1 MVAKTHSFPI
11 YVCNIK
17 FKMGKTMR
25 PLKRKVNFT
34 FEAIKKLVTVI
45 LVLAIIYVLPLSGN
59 PQLLFNWKIIVL
71 IFFCSIVFL
80 TQPRVSLKESQTQ
93 KALDRNT
100 VWLIILISL
109 LGQVAAIIDW
119 SYFQEHDSVL
129 RFDKINYL
137 LPLGVNY
144 PLEVTSREFIDF
156 NWLSLA
162 GLALMMAGTI
172 IRLYAIKVLGKY
184 FTATVKIQNS
194 HRIIENGPYKYL
206 RHPSYTGAYLAMIG
220 SSLILESLIGFII
233 LGIGMLVVYH
243 IRISAEE
250 KALENKF
257 KHEYTL
263 YCSRTWRMLPLVY

>member
-1 MVAKTHSFPI
+1 
-11 YVCNIK
+11 
-17 FKMGKTMR
+17 MR
-25 PLKRKVNFT
+25 PLKLKVNLT
-34 FEAIKKLVTVI
+34 FEAIKKLFSVI

-80 TQPRVSLKESQTQ
+80 TQPRVSLKESKTQ

-100 VWLIILISL
+100 VWLILLISL

-119 SYFQEHDSVL
+119 GYFQEHTFAI
-129 RFDKINYL
+129 RTDKINYL
-137 LPLGVNY
+137 LPLGVNF
-144 PLEVTSREFIDF
+144 PLDITNREFIDF
-156 NWLSLA
+156 NWLSILSV
-162 GLALMMAGTI
+162 ALMISGTI
-172 IRLYAIKVLGKY
+172 IRLFAIRVLGKY
-184 FTATVKIQNS
+184 FTATVQIQNS

-220 SSLILESLIGFII
+220 SSLILESLIGFLI

-243 IRISAEE
+243 FRISAEE

-257 KHEYTL
+257 KNEYTL